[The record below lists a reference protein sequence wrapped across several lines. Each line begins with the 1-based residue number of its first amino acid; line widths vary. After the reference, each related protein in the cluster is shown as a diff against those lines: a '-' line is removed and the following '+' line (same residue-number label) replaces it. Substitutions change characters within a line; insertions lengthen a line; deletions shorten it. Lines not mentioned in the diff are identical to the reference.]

1 MAWIRKVQAK
11 AGRILGASMAS
22 LLKLNPL
29 YMPYLK
35 QYNAI
40 KTDVSFC
47 TIRVAIIPN
56 NSDAI
61 LILVIADII
70 IKP

>member
-22 LLKLNPL
+22 LLKFNPL
-29 YMPYLK
+29 YMSYLK

-56 NSDAI
+56 SDAI
-61 LILVIADII
+61 HILVIADII